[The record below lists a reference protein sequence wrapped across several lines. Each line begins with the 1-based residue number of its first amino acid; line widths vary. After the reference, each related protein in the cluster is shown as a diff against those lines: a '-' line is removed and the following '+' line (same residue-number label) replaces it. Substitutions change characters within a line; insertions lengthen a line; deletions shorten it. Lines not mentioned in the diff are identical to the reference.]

1 MGNTIYDSHQMEF
14 LPRLAAY
21 TAGKMMAKQAIYLP
35 HVEWILPKI
44 LVHNSDN
51 SIFIEHPVYRRWH
64 FL

>member
-1 MGNTIYDSHQMEF
+1 MEF